1 MVHRGDQPIP
11 SQRKRM
17 LLSLFNLVLTVF
29 KTVYRS
35 WIFQTFWGWFV
46 LLVFP
51 SLPALPIL
59 ATIGFFYM
67 LGLCHKLT
75 PLTRA
80 EYDKMVAAWK
90 KSSPKTTAEI
100 IATKLEQRTSLLHAI
115 TDNCMALFIYTAS
128 LSGGYVVHYL
138 IRRMG

>member
-1 MVHRGDQPIP
+1 
-11 SQRKRM
+11 M

-67 LGLCHKLT
+67 LSLCHNQT

-80 EYDKMVAAWK
+80 EYDKMVTAWK
-90 KSSPKTTAEI
+90 KSWHAPPKTTEKTAAEV

-138 IRRMG
+138 IKRMG